1 MMDSRLVEIMALHEK
16 MVQQRTYYEPV
27 WQEIAERIMPDAAI
41 FNQTTGGRGLS
52 NVTPGEKRTQ
62 KMFDATAALALQTY
76 GSAMESMLTP
86 RTQRWHGLAHED
98 ESINEDREVQE
109 YYQKVTG
116 ILFTERY
123 RPQANFSSQAHECYM
138 SNGAFGTGP
147 MYIDDML
154 GVGTRYRACHL
165 AEVYLAEN
173 FAGIIDMSHR
183 AFKYSARQAYQRFG
197 DELPGKIIKCAMGKD
212 ALQEFS
218 FIHCVRPNEDY
229 RANGKKGFKFESY
242 YVSVEEMK
250 IVRATK
256 GYRAFP
262 YAYTRGLTLPGEVY
276 ARGPASLVLPDVKQ
290 LNEMEKTNLRMGQL
304 SAEPPVLLSAD
315 GSLSGFKMQNGALNW
330 GGLDENGN
338 ELAKPFKIGSNLNLT
353 LEMMNQKREVINRAF
368 LVTVFQ
374 ILVDNPQMTATEVLE
389 RAREKSEL
397 LGPTMGRQ
405 QAEFLGPIIARELDI
420 LEASGKLPPLPKKLQ
435 ENGNLWKLEYTSP
448 FNRAQMAE
456 EGIAIQRTIE
466 AAAPIIALD
475 PEAQSVFKGKGAD
488 MIRRLAK
495 INGAPVTMLN
505 DDDATQENT
514 AEADQ
519 MAMAANVLQ
528 AAPLAGK
535 AAKDFAEAQ
544 ALAAASGAS
553 TQANIAMP

>member
-1 MMDSRLVEIMALHEK
+1 MDSRLNEILSLHDK
-16 MVQQRTYYEPV
+16 MVQQRSYHEPV
-27 WQEIAERIMPDAAI
+27 WQEIAERIIPDAAI
-41 FNQTTGGRGLS
+41 FNQGAGGNGVL
-52 NVTPGEKRTQ
+52 NNTPGEKRTQ

-98 ESINEDREVQE
+98 EGINEDREVQE
-109 YYQKVTG
+109 YYQRVTG

-123 RPQANFSSQAHECYM
+123 RPKANFSSQAHECYM

-154 GVGTRYRACHL
+154 GEGARYRACHL
-165 AEVYLAEN
+165 AEVFLAEN
-173 FAGIIDMSHR
+173 FAGIIDMAHR
-183 AFKYSARQAYQRFG
+183 VFKYSARQAYQKFG
-197 DELPGKIIKCAMGKD
+197 DELPEKLIKASQGRD

-218 FIHCVRPNEDY
+218 FLHCVRPNEDY

-242 YVSVEEMK
+242 YVCLDEHK
-250 IVRATK
+250 IVRSTK

-262 YAYTRGLTLPGEVY
+262 YAFTRGVTLPGEVY
-276 ARGPASLVLPDVKQ
+276 ARGAASLVLPDVKQ

-304 SAEPPVLLSAD
+304 SAEPPVLLSVD

-338 ELAKPFKIGSNLNLT
+338 ELAKPFKIGANLNLT
-353 LEMMNQKREVINRAF
+353 FEMMNQKREAINRAF

-420 LEASGKLPPLPKKLQ
+420 LEASGKLPPLPRKLQ
-435 ENGNLWKLEYTSP
+435 ENGNLWKIEYSSP

-466 AAAPIIALD
+466 ASAPIIALD
-475 PEAQSVFKGKGAD
+475 PEAQAVFKGKGAE

-505 DDDATQENT
+505 DDDKVQEEVT
-514 AEADQ
+514 A
-519 MAMAANVLQ
+519 AAEQQSTANILQ

-553 TQANIAMP
+553 TQANIPMP

>member
-1 MMDSRLVEIMALHEK
+1 
-16 MVQQRTYYEPV
+16 
-27 WQEIAERIMPDAAI
+27 
-41 FNQTTGGRGLS
+41 
-52 NVTPGEKRTQ
+52 
-62 KMFDATAALALQTY
+62 MFDATAAYALQTY

-98 ESINEDREVQE
+98 EDFGEDREIQE
-109 YYQKVTG
+109 YYQKVSS

-123 RPQANFSSQAHECYM
+123 RPQANFSSQANECYM

-147 MYIDDML
+147 MYIEDML
-154 GVGTRYRACHL
+154 GEGMRYRSCHL
-165 AEVYLAEN
+165 AEIYIAEN
-173 FAGIIDMSHR
+173 FAGIIDMVHR

-197 DELPGKIIKCAMGKD
+197 DQLPEKIIKCAKGKD
-212 ALQEFS
+212 ALQMFS
-218 FIHCVRPNEDY
+218 FIHAVRPNEDY
-229 RANGKKGFKFESY
+229 RSNGKKGFKYESIY
-242 YVSVEEMK
+242 ISVEEQK
-250 IVRATK
+250 IVRANA

-262 YAYTRGLTLPGEVY
+262 YAFTRGMTLPGEIY
-276 ARGPASLVLPDVKQ
+276 SRGPASIVLPDIKQ
-290 LNEMEKTNLRMGQL
+290 LNEMEKTNLRIGQL
-304 SAEPPVLLSAD
+304 NAEPPVLLSVD

-338 ELAKPFKIGSNLNLT
+338 ELAKPFKIGSNINLT
-353 LEMMNQKREVINRAF
+353 LEMMNQKREMINRAF

-405 QAEFLGPIIARELDI
+405 QSEFLGPIIARELDI
-420 LEASGKLPPLPKKLQ
+420 LEAAGKLPPLPKKLRD
-435 ENGNLWKLEYTSP
+435 NGNFWKIEYTSP

-466 AAAPIIALD
+466 ASAPIIALD
-475 PEAQSVFKGKGAD
+475 PEAQLVFKGRGAE

-505 DDDATQENT
+505 DENT
-514 AEADQ
+514 MEENTQVAQEQQAT
-519 MAMAANVLQ
+519 ANAIE
-528 AAPLAGK
+528 AAPLAGQ
-535 AAKDFAEAQ
+535 AAKNFAEAQ
-544 ALAAASGAS
+544 ALAAASGA
-553 TQANIAMP
+553 TQQANITLP